1 MSKDAQVIVVGA
13 GPAGL
18 TLATELALA
27 GCDVLVIE
35 RREEGVQSRA
45 GTVLP
50 RVLELLD
57 YRGLAQKF
65 IARARQIRDNPL
77 IPFHIWAGLQPIH
90 WSNLRSAFGY
100 RLVLQQNVTE
110 ELLMERAQ
118 GLGARIIRGRTVV
131 GLDQNASQVT
141 VNAETPDGVRE
152 SYTADYV
159 VGADGGRSAVR
170 KLAEIPF
177 PGHDGTFTGIIAD
190 VPVNMHW
197 EHGRAMVDN
206 EKGWA
211 ASFPFSDGGEITRFN
226 FVHADRRF
234 ADKSEPVT
242 AAEVRQCLKDIFQ
255 LDIEFDELVWASRFT
270 DAMRLADS
278 LRSGRVFLVGESAR
292 IHYPASGVGMNFCI
306 QDAFNLGWKLALV
319 VQGRASDRILDSYQS
334 ERMPV
339 AVDLLESVR
348 AQCAVQF
355 DFSSEGIAF
364 KRMFSRE
371 ILPLP
376 EVNRAIGLQLNGL
389 TNPYPAAS
397 GNHPLLGRPV
407 PEATLQTR
415 DGLVRIAELL
425 ASGRFLL
432 LDMTGDEAFSEL
444 ASDAVVVTSGV
455 VSGARAEFSGVRAI
469 LVRPDG
475 YVHWVSTDASS
486 SIAEAEGAILDWLIA

>member
-1 MSKDAQVIVVGA
+1 MDAQVIVVGA
-13 GPAGL
+13 GPSGL
-18 TLATELALA
+18 TVAAELALA

-57 YRGLAQKF
+57 YRGLAQQF
-65 IARARQIRDNPL
+65 ITRARQIRDNPL
-77 IPFHIWAGLQPIH
+77 IQFHIWAGMQPIH
-90 WSNLRSAFGY
+90 WPNLRSAFGY
-100 RLVLQQNVTE
+100 RLIIPQNVTE
-110 ELLMERAQ
+110 ELLMASAEQ
-118 GLGARIIRGRTVV
+118 LGARILRGRTVV
-131 GLDQNASQVT
+131 GLEQD
-141 VNAETPDGVRE
+141 AETATVEAELPDGTRE
-152 SYTADYV
+152 TFTAAFV

-170 KLAEIPF
+170 KLAGIPF

-197 EHGRAMVDN
+197 ATGRAMVDN
-206 EKGWA
+206 EHGWA
-211 ASFPFSDGGEITRFN
+211 ASFPFGAGGEITRFN
-226 FVHADRRF
+226 FVHAERRY

-242 AAEVRQCLKDIFQ
+242 AEEVRQCLRDIFER
-255 LDIEFDELVWASRFT
+255 DIEFDELVWASRFT
-270 DAMRLADS
+270 DAMRLAETFHT
-278 LRSGRVFLVGESAR
+278 GRVFLVGESAR

-319 VQGRASDRILDSYQS
+319 AKGAAADSMLDSYQS

-339 AVDLLESVR
+339 AEDLLESVR

-355 DFSSEGIAF
+355 DFSQEGISF
-364 KRMFSRE
+364 KRMFSRD

-389 TNPYPAAS
+389 TRAYGTAE
-397 GNHPLLGRPV
+397 GEHPLVGRPV

-415 DGLVRIAELL
+415 EGLVRVADLL
-425 ASGRFLL
+425 AGGGFAL
-432 LDMTGDEAFSEL
+432 LDLTSDGLFAEL
-444 ASDAVVVTSGV
+444 ASDAVVVTTGV
-455 VSGARAEFSGVRAI
+455 VSGSRPEFSGVQAL

-475 YVHWVSTDASS
+475 YVHWVSTDVSPS
-486 SIAEAEGAILDWLIA
+486 AEQAEGAISDWLVA